1 MKRTKS
7 FLPSPLYGNVIT
19 VLSIDG
25 GGVRGII
32 PATIL
37 AFLESELQKVED
49 DKNARIADYFD
60 VIAGTSTGGLITA
73 MITAPDRNKRPL
85 FAAKDIV
92 DFYLQHCPLIF
103 PQRHKHTG
111 HLISKVKSLTGPKYD
126 GKYLHNLLR
135 EKFGDVRL
143 NQTLANVIIP
153 TFDINRLQPTVFST
167 YEGKRNSSLNAL
179 LSDVCIGTSAA
190 PTYLPPHSFETKAS
204 NGQVK
209 EFHLIDG
216 GVVANN
222 PALVA
227 INEVSKEIHQ
237 NNPDFFQIK
246 PMEFGRFLVLS
257 IGTGSVKIEDKYRA
271 DEAAKWGL
279 LGWLKSHNSVPLL
292 DIFTQASSDMTD
304 LFLSTVFQALNSD
317 KNYLRIQDD
326 TLSDKESSV
335 DIATKENL
343 NNLVGIGEKLLKKPV
358 SMVNL
363 ETGIYS
369 PKHGTTTNG
378 EALTR
383 FAEMLSLERKTRESR
398 PTIEEAKTTVTVEVS
413 IPRDNRYNLE
423 VGAHQGSK
431 SFPPSCYNK
440 NHHQSQSQQSS
451 SSSSSS
457 SVSMSEF
464 NVMVEKMVTLIK
476 SYEADFRNAPPNN
489 SQRHATIQELIQIM
503 LSTRLPQPQPLSFR
517 DFIHDQDNGDR

>member
-1 MKRTKS
+1 
-7 FLPSPLYGNVIT
+7 
-19 VLSIDG
+19 
-25 GGVRGII
+25 
-32 PATIL
+32 
-37 AFLESELQKVED
+37 
-49 DKNARIADYFD
+49 
-60 VIAGTSTGGLITA
+60 
-73 MITAPDRNKRPL
+73 
-85 FAAKDIV
+85 
-92 DFYLQHCPLIF
+92 
-103 PQRHKHTG
+103 
-111 HLISKVKSLTGPKYD
+111 
-126 GKYLHNLLR
+126 
-135 EKFGDVRL
+135 
-143 NQTLANVIIP
+143 
-153 TFDINRLQPTVFST
+153 
-167 YEGKRNSSLNAL
+167 
-179 LSDVCIGTSAA
+179 
-190 PTYLPPHSFETKAS
+190 
-204 NGQVK
+204 
-209 EFHLIDG
+209 
-216 GVVANN
+216 
-222 PALVA
+222 
-227 INEVSKEIHQ
+227 
-237 NNPDFFQIK
+237 
-246 PMEFGRFLVLS
+246 MEFGRFLVLS